1 MQSILNWLDNRTGFR
16 RAVHS
21 VFYQRVPGGAKWR
34 YIWGTVLLFAVVV
47 QFITGLFLWMHYS
60 PSTQTAWESVNY
72 IEHEMAGGSLLRG
85 IHHYMSSAVM
95 VLIALHLMQVV
106 IYGAYRAP
114 REVTYWIG
122 LAMMLV
128 LFGLGQ
134 TGYLLPWDQRGFQA
148 SQVATNIVGV
158 TPGVGDDMK
167 SIAVGGSE
175 FGHHTL
181 TRFFALHAG
190 VLPGILLVLVVL
202 HAAVGRRHGYTP
214 DEEAADQPDA
224 PYWPDQALRDGVAC
238 LAVMGTVLAITMLQP
253 AHLGPPSDATVEFN
267 TARPEWYFRFL
278 FQLLKYFQGA
288 SGMFIASQLIPGL
301 IMLVM
306 VLMPFIGKWNL
317 GRRFNT
323 LFVLAVMAGIVV
335 LSAISFHEDMNG
347 ETEKSKHYLADLRLA
362 KAEAARAVEL
372 ASMGVPVAGARE
384 QTRQDPMIAGRRLF
398 KVYCANCHSH
408 HDPSPDDKIADKYDA
423 LRNVHLEEPTAPN
436 LYGFGSREWM
446 EGMLDPEQIAGP
458 NYFGH
463 TIFAEGDMVD
473 WVNYSIGDELADLPD
488 DEKKAFQMK
497 VKAAAWAIS
506 SLAELPYQREM
517 DEQDSAQI
525 EQGMELVIEEFSCID
540 CHTLGDDEGGAG
552 PDLTGY
558 GSEEWLTEFIRNPQ
572 TERFYYNEDNYDEV
586 DRLMPGFVTH
596 PDDPDLNTL
605 TEEELSLIVRWMRRD
620 WPVAEEEA
628 ASEESTPPTTEA
640 TEEPEADISDESTEA
655 VDDAEDASEE
665 ADPEE
670 SEPEATEESTES
682 EPAPEASTSE
692 ETATSEPEATEEP
705 APEEPEASEPEADD
719 QP

>member
-1 MQSILNWLDNRTGFR
+1 MRSIIEWFDDRTGIR
-16 RAVHS
+16 RALHS

-60 PSTQTAWESVNY
+60 PSTQTAWESVYY
-72 IEHEMAGGSLLRG
+72 IEHEMAGGSMLRG
-85 IHHYMSSAVM
+85 IHHYMSSVVM
-95 VLIALHLMQVV
+95 VLIAMHLMQVV

-134 TGYLLPWDQRGFQA
+134 TGYLLPWDQRGYAA
-148 SQVATNIVGV
+148 SQVATNIAGV
-158 TPGVGDDMK
+158 TPVVGDEMK

-190 VLPGILLVLVVL
+190 VLPGILLVLAVL

-214 DEEAADQPDA
+214 DEADTGKPDA
-224 PYWPDQALRDGVAC
+224 PYWPDQALRDGLAC
-238 LAVMGTVLAITMLQP
+238 LVVMATVWTVTMLQP
-253 AHLGPPSDATVEFN
+253 AHFGPPSDPTVEFN

-278 FQLLKYFQGA
+278 FQLLKYFNGA

-335 LSAISFHEDMNG
+335 LSAISFHEDQNG
-347 ETEKSKHYLADLRLA
+347 ETEKSQHYLADLRLA
-362 KAEAARAVEL
+362 RAEAERAVEL

-384 QTRQDPMIAGRRLF
+384 QTRNDPLIAGRRLF
-398 KVYCANCHSH
+398 KQHCASCHSH
-408 HDPSPDDKIADKYDA
+408 HDPDPEGKTADKYEA
-423 LRNVHLEEPTAPN
+423 LLNVQVEEPTAPN
-436 LYGFGSREWM
+436 LYGFGSRRWM

-458 NYFGH
+458 NYFEH

-473 WVNYSIGDELADLPD
+473 WVGYTIGDELADLPD
-488 DEKKAFQMK
+488 DEKKAFEMK

-517 DEQDSAQI
+517 DAKQSAQI
-525 EQGMELVIEEFSCID
+525 EQGMQLVLEEFSCID
-540 CHTLGDDEGGAG
+540 CHSLGDEGGGAG

-558 GSEEWLTEFIRNPQ
+558 ASQEWLTEFIRNPQ
-572 TERFYYNEDNYDEV
+572 TERFYYSEDNYDEV
-586 DRLMPGFVTH
+586 DRLMPGFATH
-596 PDDPDLNTL
+596 PDNPDLNKL
-605 TEEELSLIVRWMRRD
+605 SDEDISLIVRWMRRD
-620 WPVAEEEA
+620 WPVAEEQAAVAEETEEVA
-628 ASEESTPPTTEA
+628 KSQASEQEESEDSD
-640 TEEPEADISDESTEA
+640 TEEPSDE
-655 VDDAEDASEE
+655 
-665 ADPEE
+665 
-670 SEPEATEESTES
+670 
-682 EPAPEASTSE
+682 
-692 ETATSEPEATEEP
+692 
-705 APEEPEASEPEADD
+705 
-719 QP
+719 